1 MRLTSALQAAVV
13 LACATIIGCKPSDV
27 LSVPPPVGVNPAGTY
42 NSQSGA
48 ELLEN
53 NGIARVAQGFSQ
65 YDYGVLM
72 WAGQLA
78 DEFRWSDFPYD
89 GAIANIDARFTAA
102 VNGFTESG
110 DMAIQSLMAARV
122 TLLTALPLLIQ
133 YEPSANQ
140 SKIGMAYAMIGYT
153 ELLSAEDFCAGLPLG
168 QITSSGVQYGQPLT
182 TDSIFATAEAHFDSA
197 LKYANNDATVVPL
210 ASVGL
215 ARARLNRANYT
226 GAATAVANVPTSF
239 VYNAQLQ
246 AGGDNQGGLTV
257 SNMYAYDQQY
267 AGCGD
272 WNAANSKGGN
282 GMNYITAN
290 DPRLVFNTTI
300 QETCDGLYG
309 GPSYS
314 DSVWYYPMKFGLA
327 STSVPLAT
335 GVEARLVEAEAA
347 LQAGNAGG
355 WAMDLNNLRANAPGT
370 YLALDSAV
378 QVLPTDSTTSAPFAM
393 QVDVMFRERAFWL
406 YGTGTRLG
414 DMRRLIRQYGRDQ
427 STVFAVGPFPN
438 GNVSTLPSPLPN
450 YGTDVNLTLPTA
462 AGGYNDPN
470 PAYKGCINK
479 SA

>member
-1 MRLTSALQAAVV
+1 MTLSSAVQIAAM

-27 LSVPPPVGVNPAGTY
+27 LSVPPPVGVLPASTY
-42 NSQSGA
+42 NNQNGA
-48 ELLEN
+48 ELLAN
-53 NGIARVAQGFSQ
+53 NGIARVSQGFSQ
-65 YDYGVLM
+65 YDYGVIM
-72 WAGQLA
+72 WSGQLA
-78 DEFRWSDFPYD
+78 DEFSWSDFPYY
-89 GAIANIDARFTAA
+89 GGTANIDARFTAA
-102 VNGFTESG
+102 LNGFTESG

-122 TLLTALPLLIQ
+122 TLLTALPLLVQ
-133 YEPSANQ
+133 YEPAANQ

-168 QITSSGVQYGQPLT
+168 LITTTGVVYGQPLT

-197 LKYANNDATVVPL
+197 VKYANNDATVTPL

-226 GAATAVANVPTSF
+226 GAASAVANVPTSF
-239 VYNAQLQ
+239 VYNAELP
-246 AGGDNQGGLTV
+246 AGGYNQGGLTT
-257 SNMYAYDQQY
+257 SNLYSYDIQY
-267 AGCGD
+267 EGCGD
-272 WNAANSKGGN
+272 FNPANLKGGN
-282 GMNYITAN
+282 GMNYTTAN
-290 DPRLVFNTTI
+290 DPRLVFDTGI

-309 GPSYS
+309 GSAYS
-314 DSVWYYPMKFGLA
+314 DSVWYYPIKFGLV

-335 GVEARLVEAEAA
+335 GVEARLIEAEAA
-347 LQAGNAGG
+347 LQAGNAGA
-355 WAMDLNNLRANAPGT
+355 WAMDLNTLRANASGT
-370 YLALDSAV
+370 YLALTSEVPA
-378 QVLPTDSTTSAPFAM
+378 LTTDSTTSAAFPM

-406 YGTGTRLG
+406 FGTGVRLG

-427 STVFAVGPFPN
+427 STVFPVGPFPH